1 MAKSKTPQELL
12 QYHLEKA
19 KQHQTIIKRKEARQ
33 KLKSKRQQRKERET
47 RIFQLGGMVEK
58 MGLDQA
64 DYKFL
69 LGLFWFGNELLSG
82 KNADDMQGLDTQFL
96 RLQGEGYLL
105 DGIKMERP
113 TQHE

>member
-47 RIFQLGGMVEK
+47 RIFRLGGMVEK

-64 DYKFL
+64 DYNFL
-69 LGLFWFGNELLSG
+69 LGLFWLGNEMLSG
-82 KNADDMQGLDTQFL
+82 KQAEAGQGLSADYL
-96 RLQGEGYLL
+96 RLQGEVYLQ
-105 DGIKMERP
+105 DGTKMSRP
-113 TQHE
+113 MIVI